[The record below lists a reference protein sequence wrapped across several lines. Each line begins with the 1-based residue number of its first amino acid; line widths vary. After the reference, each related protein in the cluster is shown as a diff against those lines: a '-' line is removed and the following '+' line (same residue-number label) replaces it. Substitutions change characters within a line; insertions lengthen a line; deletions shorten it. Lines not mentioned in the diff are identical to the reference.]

1 MDIHDQNFFYQETA
15 EDVVN
20 SILGLYK
27 QGIKSF
33 ESHELWSYDVPISTE
48 EEDHKYFN
56 WKFEVF
62 RSDELDDEAYDLI
75 GFAGRDCHDEPSIE
89 IGVVLPKGK
98 HQKKTKLCRASLF
111 DVVCHELHHLAQ
123 NIDNNHFSRPSKE
136 EGKISYFLDPFE
148 VEAFHI
154 GTRAHA
160 AISGLAFEEIARNY
174 IRKSWPEGSEEQVT
188 RVVTAWKNTAFEAFN
203 HIHNPE

>member
-1 MDIHDQNFFYQETA
+1 MDIHDQNFFYQEAA
-15 EDVVN
+15 EDVVT
-20 SILGLYK
+20 SILGLCK

-33 ESHELWSYDVPISTE
+33 ESHECWPYAIPISTD
-48 EEDHKYFN
+48 EEDYRHFN

-62 RSDELDDEAYDLI
+62 RSDELSDEAYDLI
-75 GFAGRDCHDEPSIE
+75 GFAGRDCFDEPSIE

-98 HQKKTKLCRASLF
+98 HQKKTDLCRASLF

-123 NIDNNHFSRPSKE
+123 NIDNNHYSRPSKE

-148 VEAFHI
+148 IEAFHI

-160 AISGLAFEEIARNY
+160 AMSGLEFDEIARSY
-174 IRKSWPEGSEEQVT
+174 VRKLN
-188 RVVTAWKNTAFEAFN
+188 RRR
-203 HIHNPE
+203 